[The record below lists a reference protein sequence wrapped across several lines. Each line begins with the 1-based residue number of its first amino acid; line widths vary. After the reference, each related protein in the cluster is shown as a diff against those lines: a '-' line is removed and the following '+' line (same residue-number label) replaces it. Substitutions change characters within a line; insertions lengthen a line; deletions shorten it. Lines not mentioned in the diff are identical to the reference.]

1 MEYFESKIY
10 TYCINSLKFEQ
21 TSEMKKEKQLRYDKA
36 YLRMAHEWA
45 KLSHCSRKQVGAIIV
60 KDEVIIS
67 DGYNGTPT
75 GFDNCC
81 ENDAGETKWYVLH
94 AEANALMKLSKSTNS
109 SKGATLYITLS
120 PCKDCAKLILQA
132 GIQRVVYLNEYKD
145 CSGLEFLKN
154 TGITLDYITI

>member
-1 MEYFESKIY
+1 
-10 TYCINSLKFEQ
+10 
-21 TSEMKKEKQLRYDKA
+21 MKKEKQLRYDKA
-36 YLRMAHEWA
+36 YLSMAQEWA
-45 KLSHCSRKQVGAIIV
+45 KLSHCKRKQVGAIIV

-81 ENDAGETKWYVLH
+81 ENEEGETKWYVLH

-109 SKGATLYITLS
+109 SKRATLYITLS

-132 GIQRVVYLNEYKD
+132 GIKRVVYLNEYKD

-154 TGITLDYITI
+154 SGITLDHIAI